1 MEITKYFNA
10 TQIMKTTIYLV
21 RFGGAGACLPF
32 LFVERLICTILLFPL
47 FERPPI
53 NVLNLVTELVDS
65 KIYLY

>member
-1 MEITKYFNA
+1 MYSA
-10 TQIMKTTIYLV
+10 YLV

-32 LFVERLICTILLFPL
+32 LFVERLICTRLLFPL

-65 KIYLY
+65 KIMIYYNVIYVVLIFFF